1 MTSTDEAQRADAFAA
16 RVEAFLAERYPPRP
30 RTLEHGWGDDS
41 LVGAA
46 FRESHDEVE
55 DLRRARAH
63 QRELFDAG
71 LAWLGGPREYGGAG
85 LGPAERRAFA
95 QVASRY
101 EVPDVNGLLVGQEI
115 LAPAVLA
122 HGTDEQ
128 RARLLPAL
136 WSGDLVGCQLFSE
149 PGAGSDLASL
159 RTRAEKVDDGW
170 VVNGQK
176 VWSSGAHLSQVGELL
191 ARTDPD
197 PESRSRG
204 LTMFVLDM
212 AAPGVVVRPLRQM
225 TGTAHFCEVFL
236 DDVFLPDSAV
246 LGEVGAGWA
255 VANVSLS
262 SERDN
267 FGDESADLFVRL
279 FDRLVL
285 LAHEVGADTDATVR
299 DRLADAYIREA
310 ITELLPQS
318 LAAGGGPVAGVG
330 PSLVKLFATD
340 ANRRLAQT
348 ALDLIGPSLVTDT
361 GAWGTFA
368 WSRVL
373 LGLHATRIA
382 GGTDEIQR
390 NIIAERAL
398 GLPREPRPAA
408 RG

>member
-1 MTSTDEAQRADAFAA
+1 MSDLAAFAA
-16 RVEAFLAERYPPRP
+16 KVEAFLSERYPPRP
-30 RTLEHGWGDDS
+30 ETLEHGWGDDS

-55 DLRRARAH
+55 ELRLARVH
-63 QRELFDAG
+63 QRALFDAG
-71 LAWLGGPREYGGAG
+71 LAWLSGPSEYGGAG
-85 LGPAERRAFA
+85 LGPAERRVFSEI
-95 QVASRY
+95 ASRY

-115 LAPAVLA
+115 VAPAVLA
-122 HGTDEQ
+122 YGTEEQ
-128 RARLLPAL
+128 RSTLLPAL

-159 RTRAEKVDDGW
+159 RARAERVDDGW

-191 ARTDPD
+191 ARTSPD
-197 PESRSRG
+197 PETRSRG

-212 AAPGVVVRPLRQM
+212 ATPGVTVRPLRQM

-236 DDVFLPDSAV
+236 DDVFLPDSAL
-246 LGEVGAGWA
+246 LGEVGGGWT

-267 FGDESADLFVRL
+267 FGDESSDLFVRL

-285 LAHEVGADTDATVR
+285 LAGEIGAHDDSAVR

-310 ITELLPQS
+310 VTELLPHS
-318 LAAGGGPVAGVG
+318 VATAAPAIAAAG
-330 PSLVKLFATD
+330 PSIVKLFATD

-348 ALDLIGPSLVTDT
+348 ALDVIGPAMVADT

-390 NIIAERAL
+390 NIIGERAL
-398 GLPREPRPAA
+398 GLPREPRPGA

>member
-1 MTSTDEAQRADAFAA
+1 VTDLDDFARRVEEFMAA
-16 RVEAFLAERYPPRP
+16 RYPARP

-46 FRESHDEVE
+46 FRESVDDAE

-63 QRELFDAG
+63 QRALFDAG
-71 LAWLGGPREYGGAG
+71 LAWLTGPVEYGGAG
-85 LGPAERRAFA
+85 LGPEERRVFA
-95 QVASRY
+95 EIAGRY
-101 EVPDVNGLLVGQEI
+101 DVPDVNGLLVGQEI

-122 HGTDEQ
+122 YGTEEQ
-128 RARLLPAL
+128 RTRLLPAL

-149 PGAGSDLASL
+149 PGAGSDLASV
-159 RTRAEKVDDGW
+159 RTRAERVDDGW

-176 VWSSGAHLSQVGELL
+176 VWSSGAHLAHVGELL
-191 ARTDPD
+191 ARTSPD
-197 PESRSRG
+197 PESRTRG

-212 AAPGVVVRPLRQM
+212 DTPGVTVRPLRQL

-236 DDVFLPDSAV
+236 DDVHLPDSAV
-246 LGEVGAGWA
+246 LGEVGGGWT

-267 FGDESADLFVRL
+267 FGDESSNLFIRL

-285 LAHEVGADTDATVR
+285 LAREIGADTDATVR

-310 ITELLPQS
+310 VTAVLPRS
-318 LAAGGGPVAGVG
+318 LASSSAPAAAVA

-348 ALDLIGPSLVTDT
+348 ALDLIGPSLVADT

-373 LGLHATRIA
+373 LGMHATRIA

-390 NIIAERAL
+390 NIIAERGL
-398 GLPREPRPAA
+398 GLPREPRPPGRA
-408 RG
+408 